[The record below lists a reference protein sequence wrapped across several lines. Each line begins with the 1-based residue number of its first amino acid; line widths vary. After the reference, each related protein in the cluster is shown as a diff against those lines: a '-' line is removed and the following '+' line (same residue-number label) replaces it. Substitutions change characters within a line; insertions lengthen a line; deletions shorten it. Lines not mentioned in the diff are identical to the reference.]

1 MKKRQSILLS
11 VYSKFPISEIRT
23 MEEWINIL
31 GLCTAVNTT
40 SGFELGEIWELIQ
53 RLG

>member
-1 MKKRQSILLS
+1 MKKKKLILLS
-11 VYSKFPISEIRT
+11 VYFQFPISGIWT

-31 GLCTAVNTT
+31 GLCTVGSTT